1 MDTDEVVIPVPTKT
15 ARDASILVLFASP
28 GDTIRRDQL
37 IALLEGDKGV
47 LQVSS
52 PFSGVVKVVQVKV
65 GARVAPGSPILTL
78 DRIET
83 RGRRNEAS
91 TVDARHL
98 PILPVRQVPEN
109 LPVLTASTLGAFQ
122 RQIEGVLG
130 STLTA
135 PATLAVADFWTHWE
149 AFSDGLARH
158 DLVLQFHLEH
168 TSAGQRQQ
176 AARYYQSVQK
186 LARPLAVAGLFLL
199 FFLWQAA
206 VALIALG
213 VAMHFGAGYLRT
225 RDNHRR
231 NRHVMQLAEQTPC
244 KIEMAKLCAQYI
256 LGMVAL
262 VSTTARAQWPDYPS
276 SVLTGKRT
284 LIPGAQSKINP

>member
-1 MDTDEVVIPVPTKT
+1 MDIDEVVIPVPTRT

-28 GDTIRRDQL
+28 GDAIRRDQL
-37 IALLEGDKGV
+37 IALLEGDQGV

-52 PFSGVVKVVQVKV
+52 PFSGVVKAVQVKV

-83 RGRRNEAS
+83 RGRPRGES
-91 TVDARHL
+91 TVDTDHL
-98 PILPVRQVPEN
+98 PGLPVRQVPAS
-109 LPVLTASTLGAFQ
+109 LPGFTAPTLAAFQ

-135 PATLAVADFWTHWE
+135 PATLAVADFWTHWK
-149 AFSDGLARH
+149 AFSDSLARK
-158 DLVLQFHLEH
+158 DLVVQFHLEH
-168 TSAGQRQQ
+168 TT
-176 AARYYQSVQK
+176 AAQKQHTARAYQSVQR
-186 LARPLAVAGLFLL
+186 LARPLVLAGFCVL

-206 VALIALG
+206 VVLITLG

-225 RDNHRR
+225 RDHHRP
-231 NRHVMQLAEQTPC
+231 NRQLMQRTEQAPC
-244 KIEMAKLCAQYI
+244 KAAMAKLCAQYI
-256 LGMVAL
+256 LGIVAL
-262 VSTTARAQWPDYPS
+262 VSTTGRAQWPAYPS

-284 LIPGAQSKINP
+284 LIPGAQPRTHP